1 MTPNQ
6 FYNMNLRKTYSEV
19 LFFSCIAFSRY
30 LQLTSMYV
38 MLLLTEVGSVRAGE
52 ANFLLSYFCDYE
64 VRKVMNL
71 VDRALIRSVAYNQVK
86 LEKEKGRVYS
96 PESVI
101 DIWNTDYNLVNH
113 NDLPALQKQY
123 ALEVAAE
130 RASVGVS
137 IPINKTGVVEIKF
150 DALRGQLSLGPKAP
164 SGSPGNAGS
173 AIEA

>member
-1 MTPNQ
+1 
-6 FYNMNLRKTYSEV
+6 
-19 LFFSCIAFSRY
+19 
-30 LQLTSMYV
+30 
-38 MLLLTEVGSVRAGE
+38 
-52 ANFLLSYFCDYE
+52 
-64 VRKVMNL
+64 MNL

-173 AIEA
+173 VIEA